1 MNKDVFGLD
10 IGATTMKLVWLKHGK
25 GGYVLNAAMIAP
37 TPPKGILSE
46 SPLDE
51 EEMARAIKKIKDDAG
66 VSIKRVN
73 VALAENQVYTSV
85 VEMPYLSDRELSSAI
100 YWEAEQH
107 IPVPLS
113 SISLTWTV
121 LKKPQ
126 DNVSREKM
134 QVLIVGAPAL
144 LINKYQKVIG
154 MAGLNIKFM

>member
-85 VEMPYLSDRELSSAI
+85 VGMFSIGRTRRTLPQKCKFSWSARLPY
-100 YWEAEQH
+100 
-107 IPVPLS
+107 
-113 SISLTWTV
+113 
-121 LKKPQ
+121 
-126 DNVSREKM
+126 
-134 QVLIVGAPAL
+134 
-144 LINKYQKVIG
+144 
-154 MAGLNIKFM
+154 